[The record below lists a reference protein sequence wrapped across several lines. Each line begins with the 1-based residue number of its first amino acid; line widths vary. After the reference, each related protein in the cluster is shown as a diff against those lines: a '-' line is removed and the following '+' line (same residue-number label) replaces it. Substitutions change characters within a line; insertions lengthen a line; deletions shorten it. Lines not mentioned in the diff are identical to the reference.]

1 MRCKELQFF
10 RVQLLKELEALD
22 HPHSLAE
29 MPTLEEGTQDILD
42 QANAEHEK
50 SFFFHFLERQG
61 YAVQEIGQASKGIG
75 MFFAR
80 YDQYISKE
88 KRMHPVLMVS
98 RRDRS
103 VGESDR
109 RSERSLE
116 KGILIRRRLKE

>member
-29 MPTLEEGTQDILD
+29 IPTLEEGTQDILD

-50 SFFFHFLERQG
+50 SLFFHFLERQG

-75 MFFAR
+75 MSLLSMINTFLRRRECIPFSWLLGEAEVLES
-80 YDQYISKE
+80 QIAEVKE
-88 KRMHPVLMVS
+88 VS
-98 RRDRS
+98 R
-103 VGESDR
+103 
-109 RSERSLE
+109 
-116 KGILIRRRLKE
+116 KGF